1 MKIGVI
7 LAAYNCHEFIDE
19 CLEPWLRIKE
29 LDDDIEIIIAA
40 TSGRFSLYRDLGI
53 PEKNSETISKLHTKG
68 LDFMVSTSGDNLLE
82 EDRSRDICLEYLKPH
97 NCDIIWLL
105 DGDEIYSEQQIRG
118 IIDFMERRPDKEG
131 FSIWLKNYAIKY
143 PYFIPPWSRPTIYR
157 NRIYGGIGRFYFD
170 SFFEFQDGIHGIR
183 DIEIE
188 QIPKNVAFI
197 DHYSWTDREATR
209 DKIKYQNSR
218 YAHNTTYPGG
228 IVPEGGRCQYECDE
242 DGIFFSKVFHQMR
255 GIEIPSIHSYPTET
269 LMANVSIKYHRQSN
283 RFDVQSDYDISDYI
297 LIIKDLS
304 TKEEYSRFELTISK
318 EDVAWFI
325 PPTTQET
332 ISAKGFKGYMV
343 EIEKNGHTV
352 HIENVHTKIGIR

>member
-19 CLEPWLRIKE
+19 CLEPWLRIRE

-53 PEKNSETISKLHTKG
+53 PEKNSETINKLYTKG
-68 LDFMVSTSGDNLLE
+68 LDFVVSTSGDNLLE

-97 NCDIIWLL
+97 NCDMIWLL
-105 DGDEIYSEQQIRG
+105 DGDEIYTEQQIRG

-131 FSIWLKNYAIKY
+131 FSIWLKNYVIKY

-170 SFFEFQDGIHGIR
+170 SFFEFQDGIHGIK

-188 QIPKNVAFI
+188 QIPKNIAFV

-218 YAHNTTYPGG
+218 YAHNTTYPGE
-228 IVPEGGRCQYECDE
+228 IAPEGSRCQCEYDA
-242 DGIFFSKVFHQMR
+242 DGIFFSKAFHQSR
-255 GIEIPSIHSYPTET
+255 GMEIPSIHSYPTET
-269 LMANVSIKYHRQSN
+269 LMANIHINYSRQNN
-283 RFDVQSDYDISDYI
+283 RFDIRSDYDISDYAI
-297 LIIKDLS
+297 IIKNLS
-304 TKEEYSRFELTISK
+304 TKEEYGRFGLSVSGEEIYWLVPSVPSEI
-318 EDVAWFI
+318 
-325 PPTTQET
+325 
-332 ISAKGFKGYMV
+332 ISAEDFSGYRV
-343 EIEKNGHTV
+343 EIEKKGHIV
-352 HIENVHTKIGIR
+352 HIEDIHTKIGIR